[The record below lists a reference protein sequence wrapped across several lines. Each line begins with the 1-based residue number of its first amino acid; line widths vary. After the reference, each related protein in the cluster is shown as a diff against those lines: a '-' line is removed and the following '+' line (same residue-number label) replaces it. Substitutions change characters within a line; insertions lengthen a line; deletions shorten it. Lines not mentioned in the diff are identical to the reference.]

1 MKAIIYYS
9 MTKKQKCKNIAYQI
23 EGDHFEIEDLHK
35 PNKCAFFRVIH
46 YAYIVIANKDIEFK
60 TPKIDFDQYDEIF
73 LVSPV
78 WGGKICIFM
87 SRYLKQNIFTNKEV
101 TVVSSSIGENNDYL
115 DSVKEVI
122 DSSNKIVK
130 HITYIKGIKTSERKV

>member
-23 EGDHFEIEDLHK
+23 EGDHFEIEDLYK

-87 SRYLKQNIFTNKEV
+87 SRYLKQNIFTNKKV
-101 TVVSSSIGENNDYL
+101 TVVSSSIGENNNYL

-122 DSSNKIVK
+122 DSSNEIVK